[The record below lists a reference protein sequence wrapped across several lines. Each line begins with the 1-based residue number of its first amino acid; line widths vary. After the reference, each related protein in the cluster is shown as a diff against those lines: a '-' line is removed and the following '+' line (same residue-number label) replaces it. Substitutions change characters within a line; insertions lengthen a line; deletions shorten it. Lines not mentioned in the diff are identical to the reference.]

1 MLDTYRKVVGIGCDK
16 TSDCFVYV
24 PFVFLFLVCG
34 MYVRGHPCG
43 AGPHAHISPSL
54 WPKSTLGVFFDH
66 SLFTEA
72 EESFM
77 KQ

>member
-1 MLDTYRKVVGIGCDK
+1 MV
-16 TSDCFVYV
+16 
-24 PFVFLFLVCG
+24 LVH
-34 MYVRGHPCG
+34 M
-43 AGPHAHISPSL
+43 HISPQASGQ
-54 WPKSTLGVFFDH
+54 KSTLGVFFDH